1 MGRDWLQYWGGGG
14 GGSGSGR
21 PAASRRRRRRRMSA
35 EMEEGEGSSAAGC
48 MCAVLQLFDLHQ
60 FQIPLNNHDLF
71 LPEEAT
77 LTKGVEAPRNSLE
90 IEGPAAM
97 KAASMPSSAMKKEE
111 NLNFPVG
118 IQIKTRVSTSESGSR
133 TEDFPSDSSPG
144 IKTPNLVARL
154 MGLDLLPES
163 TSPSFS
169 SSDSRPGKKSQFN
182 QRKDRNVLQTRFF
195 DDDISVGARSLPET
209 PRISSARRS
218 DVEFHRL
225 SLQINKENT
234 TNDEFSLSGKMAGR
248 KGLRFRQQIQDE
260 NRSPGQYA
268 KQIVKQIKESVSR
281 RVGLDITN
289 INRDK
294 QEIRRDENLLLF
306 KPTKRNSQNL
316 PPVSNSGNK
325 SPRISEGNFSPL
337 KPKNQEIV
345 QENQHQKESKRGGS
359 GNSNS
364 SSCLKKFPSHH
375 QACDNPMIIRKKKE
389 EPFVRSAAANKAN
402 LTDKKS
408 KKTPLSSESCPS
420 LLPVK
425 KDPSPPATKLPQKQS
440 QVSDALS
447 SKRST
452 QLSSNPSHSYKQ
464 LHLQPHKISTVP
476 ENVLPDK
483 TNGCATTSSA
493 TAAAVAE
500 YKCYIQRI
508 LRRTGII
515 DKITPLTLGKWHT
528 PSHPLD
534 PSIFH
539 YLELFHPTAAA
550 APIAA
555 VLSRRCNRKLIFQL
569 VDELLAEI
577 LRPHLDFKPWVA
589 PITDHLSLVDE
600 LCKKIESFPA
610 ANCQVLEDI
619 DSLIYKDLCKPR
631 LNGFLEEE
639 GESLV
644 CEIEGEIMESLVRE
658 TVVIFGVRTAEERR
672 KKPTDVTWRAFT

>member
-1 MGRDWLQYWGGGG
+1 
-14 GGSGSGR
+14 
-21 PAASRRRRRRRMSA
+21 MSA
-35 EMEEGEGSSAAGC
+35 DMEEAEGTSAAGC

-60 FQIPLNNHDLF
+60 FQIPLNNHDPF
-71 LPEEAT
+71 LQEEAT
-77 LTKGVEAPRNSLE
+77 VTKGVEAPRNSLE
-90 IEGPAAM
+90 TEGPAAM
-97 KAASMPSSAMKKEE
+97 KAASVPSSAPKEEE

-118 IQIKTRVSTSESGSR
+118 IQIKTRVSTSDSGSR
-133 TEDFPSDSSPG
+133 TEDFPSESSPG

-154 MGLDLLPES
+154 MGLDLLPEC

-169 SSDSRPGKKSQFN
+169 SSDSRPRKKSQFN
-182 QRKDRNVLQTRFF
+182 QRNILHTRFF

-225 SLQINKENT
+225 SLQINKDQNT
-234 TNDEFSLSGKMAGR
+234 NEEFSLSAKMVGR
-248 KGLRFRQQIQDE
+248 QGLRFRQDE
-260 NRSPGQYA
+260 NRSPGHYA
-268 KQIVKQIKESVSR
+268 KQIVKQVKESVSR
-281 RVGLDITN
+281 RVVGLDITN
-289 INRDK
+289 INRYK

-306 KPTKRNSQNL
+306 KPTNTNSQNL
-316 PPVSNSGNK
+316 PPLTNSGNK
-325 SPRISEGNFSPL
+325 SPRISQGILSPL
-337 KPKNQEIV
+337 NPKNQEIV
-345 QENQHQKESKRGGS
+345 QENQHQKESCKRVGS

-364 SSCLKKFPSHH
+364 SFIKKFPQH
-375 QACDNPMIIRKKKE
+375 QACNNPMIRKKKE
-389 EPFVRSAAANKAN
+389 EPFVRSSAANKAN

-408 KKTPLSSESCPS
+408 KKAPLSSELLSISSPA

-493 TAAAVAE
+493 AAWAVAAE
-500 YKCYIQRI
+500 YKPYIQRI
-508 LRRTGII
+508 LKRTGII
-515 DKITPLTLGKWHT
+515 DKVTPLTLGKWHT

-534 PSIFH
+534 PSIFY
-539 YLELFHPTAAA
+539 YLELFHPSAATL
-550 APIAA
+550 A

-577 LRPHLDFKPWVA
+577 LRPHLDFKPWVS
-589 PITDHLSLVDE
+589 PITDHLSLADE

-619 DSLIYKDLCKPR
+619 DSLIEKDLGKSG
-631 LNGFLEEE
+631 LNWFLEEE

-658 TVVIFGVRTAEERR
+658 TVAMVGVRTAEEQRR
-672 KKPTDVTWRAFT
+672 KPTDFTWRAFT